1 MKVRSGRMNGPAV
14 GLTAQ
19 GDFNLSN
26 GAHDF
31 AGTVIPAYELNSLFS
46 HIPIIGRILTGRRG
60 EGLLGVGYRLFG
72 ESGRSNIIINPL
84 SLFTPGFS
92 GAYLN
97 WALACPIRIRKK
109 IWHCRRA
116 AIPARMI
123 R

>member
-1 MKVRSGRMNGPAV
+1 
-14 GLTAQ
+14 
-19 GDFNLSN
+19 

-84 SLFTPGFS
+84 SLFTPGIFRRIFELGIGLS
-92 GAYLN
+92 DKDKEEDL
-97 WALACPIRIRKK
+97 ALPPRSY
-109 IWHCRRA
+109 
-116 AIPARMI
+116 PGEDD
-123 R
+123 